1 VWVSHH
7 GRALFHLPNPAKT
20 TTTRASNLLYDD
32 AVDSKPGGVE
42 GAGVPGA
49 RHEVGP
55 DEDDD
60 DDEDAPWVHS
70 HRS

>member
-1 VWVSHH
+1 MWVSHH